1 MNLFLLISGGKRGS
15 RSVDLVQTRVFL
27 PLMISGLLLSALFV
41 VAGFM
46 LGKISGEELR
56 QSGVNSWHASLQQSR
71 EDIKRISQ
79 QATDDID
86 ALALRLGQMEAR
98 AIRLDALGS
107 RLINVAGLGA
117 EEFDFL
123 EAPAVGGPE
132 TVTPLQSIEIPSLM
146 ERFSDLQRQID
157 DRAHKFALLESIMM
171 DRELEKQVLPNGR
184 PVEKGWMSS
193 KYGRRSDPF
202 SGKSS
207 WHAGVDFAGKLGSG
221 VVSVASG
228 VVTWSGNKK
237 GFGLLIE
244 ISHGNGYLTRYA
256 HNSASLVKVGETV
269 EKGSIIA
276 KMGSSGRST
285 GPHVHF
291 EVLKDNKAVNPAK
304 YIKNASAR

>member
-1 MNLFLLISGGKRGS
+1 MAQAK
-15 RSVDLVQTRVFL
+15 VFL
-27 PLMISGLLLSALFV
+27 PLMASGLFLSTLLI
-41 VAGFM
+41 VAGFL

-56 QSGVNSWHASLQQSR
+56 QAGINSWHASFQQSQ
-71 EDIKRISQ
+71 EDIERISQ

-107 RLINVAGLGA
+107 RLISVAGLGA

-123 EAPAVGGPE
+123 EAPAVGGPSSS
-132 TVTPLQSIEIPSLM
+132 VLSQSLGIPSLM

-157 DRAHKFALLESIMM
+157 DRAHKFALLESILMN
-171 DRELEKQVLPNGR
+171 RELEKQVLPNGR
-184 PVEKGWMSS
+184 PVKKGWMSS

-202 SGKSS
+202 TGKSS
-207 WHAGVDFAGKLGSG
+207 WHAGVDFAGKYGSK
-221 VVSVASG
+221 VVAVASG
-228 VVTWSGNKK
+228 VVTWSGKKK

-256 HNSASLVKVGETV
+256 HNSDSLVKVGETV
-269 EKGSIIA
+269 EKGSVIA

-291 EVLKDNKAVNPAK
+291 EVLRGNRVVNPAG
-304 YIKNASAR
+304 YIKSVSAH